1 MHSLQEIFDKLVRPI
16 GNNDKE
22 FKIGKINKTSHFLG
36 LNAAGEV
43 GILFKSKKPNAKI
56 VHLTNLILEHNVNC
70 TIIKSDGN
78 KSVDEFTLLKC
89 KELDKKFQQVF
100 LKHSDDIIKKLPTEP
115 TQEDIYE
122 VISNLVSL
130 FDKLSKPSKKSLV
143 GLWGELFIIS
153 NSKNKEK
160 LVRAWHN
167 SNNETW
173 DFYSDKEA
181 LEVKT
186 TETNSRSHHFSYE
199 QLNVGKEDLI
209 ISSIMLRFSRQGKT
223 INHLIKNILLKLND
237 NELKTKFNTLCDE
250 IITNKSDDEINE
262 CMYEYEYAQQNIK
275 FYDAKKIPRIK
286 ENLMPGV
293 SDVNFTSK
301 LNNIEAIENFDNFNF
316 YKFI

>member
-1 MHSLQEIFDKLVRPI
+1 MNNLQDIYKKLVRPN
-16 GNNDKE
+16 GKNDKE
-22 FKIGKINKTSHFLG
+22 FKIGQINKTNHFLG
-36 LNAAGEV
+36 LNAAGEI

-56 VHLTNLILEHNVNC
+56 VHLTNLILEHNVSC

-89 KELDKKFQQVF
+89 KELDQKFQQVF
-100 LKHSDDIIKKLPTEP
+100 LKHSDDIIKKLSKEP
-115 TQEDIYE
+115 TQKEIFE
-122 VISNLVSL
+122 VISNLVNL
-130 FDKLSKPSKKSLV
+130 FDKLSKQSKKSLI
-143 GLWGELFIIS
+143 GLWGELFIIN

-199 QLNVGKEDLI
+199 QLNVGKENLI
-209 ISSIMLRFSRQGKT
+209 IASIMLRYSRQGKT
-223 INHLIKNILLKLND
+223 VNDLMKSILSNLKD
-237 NELKTKFNTLCDE
+237 NELIIKFNTLCDE
-250 IITNKSDDEINE
+250 IITNKSDDDINE
-262 CMYEYEYAQQNIK
+262 CIYEYEYAQQNIN
-275 FYDAKKIPRIK
+275 FYEVGKIPRVK

-301 LNNIEAIENFDNFNF
+301 LNNIDSIEDFDNFNF